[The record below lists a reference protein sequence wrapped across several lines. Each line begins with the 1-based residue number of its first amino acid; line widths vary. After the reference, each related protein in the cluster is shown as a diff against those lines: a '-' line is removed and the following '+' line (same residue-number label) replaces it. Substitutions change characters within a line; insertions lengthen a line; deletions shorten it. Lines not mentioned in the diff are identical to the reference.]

1 MWLVLIN
8 TVISVAGVVLGI
20 FVASG
25 SVISIANM
33 QVSWAAALL
42 LVAFGIPVMFGISGI
57 GVWLA
62 YLFGGQ
68 PLIPYLIALP
78 WGYSLLFVT
87 AMLTTFN
94 YLS

>member
-33 QVSWAAALL
+33 QVPWAAALL
-42 LVAFGIPVMFGISGI
+42 LAAFKC
-57 GVWLA
+57 
-62 YLFGGQ
+62 
-68 PLIPYLIALP
+68 PLQRH
-78 WGYSLLFVT
+78 WQ
-87 AMLTTFN
+87 
-94 YLS
+94 